1 MARMG
6 GETTNT
12 GRARLERATRL
23 ARSALGL
30 YGLDDA
36 HLEILRNGFVQ
47 VFRVGSRPRGECVL
61 RLYAAPPRAAREPS
75 GAADPKSKV
84 GASLRSPGA
93 LRSQL
98 A

>member
-1 MARMG
+1 
-6 GETTNT
+6 
-12 GRARLERATRL
+12 
-23 ARSALGL
+23 
-30 YGLDDA
+30 
-36 HLEILRNGFVQ
+36 VQ
-47 VFRVGSRPRGECVL
+47 VFRVGSHPRGEHVL